1 MVKYYCEK
9 CKTVIET
16 SECPICGS
24 RAVSMTKVYWNKSL
38 NIPVILDSLEQE
50 NDNLKLISSDIRP
63 VFPEER
69 LLLEL
74 LLDKPFKY
82 INSSCW
88 NSVGGTYFIDGKKV
102 SITVNKLNNLND
114 EELRDK
120 YNKYIS
126 SNNDVAFKKY
136 ISLFVENNKSR
147 YDFLSNEAIEYIKEV
162 SENYDFNSR
171 FVSFSG
177 GKDSTAVSD
186 LVIRALGTPKVLH
199 IFGDTTLEF
208 PETYDYVKRFKSS
221 HRLTPMID
229 SKNREKN
236 FYDLAETIGPPSR
249 VMRWCCTVFKT
260 GAITRDINSIF
271 KNKTRILTYYG
282 IRRSESLSRSK
293 YDRDSDSPKITKQR
307 TVSPIIDWIDADVWL
322 YILTRNIDFN
332 DAYRLGFSRVGC
344 WCCPNN
350 SGWSGFLSKIH
361 HPIEYYNFRDLLIRN
376 AVAIG
381 KPDPEEYVDSGAW
394 KAKQGGDGIEYGK
407 KTIIKWEPC
416 ATEDNAFNYELQKP
430 IDNNLYELFKPFGTL
445 NYDLGNKRLGE
456 VFVLDKNKRIILKIQ
471 GKLGQKQLKV
481 SIVNYPV
488 SGAKNLRDAERKV
501 SCQITKFQTCLN
513 CSACMSVC
521 RFGAIKIKYENE
533 VLDYRV
539 DEKKCM
545 HCFECINHFNS
556 GCYLRKVLRTK
567 NS

>member
-1 MVKYYCEK
+1 MIKYYCEK
-9 CKTVIET
+9 CKTIIET
-16 SECPICGS
+16 SECPVCGS
-24 RAVSMTKVYWNKSL
+24 RTISMTKVCWNKEL
-38 NIPVILDSLEQE
+38 NIPVILDNLEQE
-50 NDNLKLISSDIRP
+50 DDNLKLISNDIRP

-69 LLLEL
+69 LLLEI
-74 LLDKPFKY
+74 LLDEPFKY

-88 NSVGGTYFIDGKKV
+88 NSTGGTYFIDGKKV
-102 SITVNKLNNLND
+102 SITVNKLISLND
-114 EELRDK
+114 KKLRDK

-126 SNNDVAFKKY
+126 SNNDIAFNKY
-136 ISLFVENNKSR
+136 IALFIENNKAR

-177 GKDSTAVSD
+177 GKDSTVVSD

-208 PETYDYVKRFKSS
+208 PETYDYVERFRRL

-332 DAYRLGFSRVGC
+332 AAYRLGFSRVGC

-361 HPIEYYNFRDLLIRN
+361 HPIEYYNFRELLIRN
-376 AVAIG
+376 AIAIG

-407 KTIIKWEPC
+407 KTIVKWEPC
-416 ATEDNAFNYELQKP
+416 ATEENAFNYELQKP

-456 VFVLDKNKRIILKIQ
+456 VFVLDRNKRIILKIQ

-488 SGAKNLRDAERKV
+488 SGAKNLRDAERKI

-539 DEKKCM
+539 DENKCM
-545 HCFECINHFNS
+545 HCYECINHFNS